1 MFEGVWPLVTYC
13 PPVWIMRTAEHQARP
28 ETIFFSL
35 CSTKKKKT
43 QKQENTV
50 WHPVRVLLQANRCSH
65 SSLCLWSSYSKPVY
79 VFALTLF
86 YLWQLFAH
94 AFVCVPVRV
103 WDPHTRDAIWKG
115 ASVCSA
121 GDEVCAVCCSYLS
134 LRVYW
139 RRQQRPRRCL
149 WGGTSFSFLSKCPP
163 PIVKAP
169 AAQPGSAFKQKKK
182 KKLKRPHHGLF
193 SQAPWRHCSLTR
205 WNQNSSRLEG
215 SPWSARPRMRWFAGS
230 RLLRHLQWMN
240 ATLIVFEVRL
250 RGCLE

>member
-182 KKLKRPHHGLF
+182 KTKASSSWTILPGSMTPLLSHSVKSEQLETRGV
-193 SQAPWRHCSLTR
+193 SVIREAPYEVICRESTF
-205 WNQNSSRLEG
+205 ET
-215 SPWSARPRMRWFAGS
+215 SP
-230 RLLRHLQWMN
+230 MN
-240 ATLIVFEVRL
+240 ECDADCVR
-250 RGCLE
+250 GTS